1 MKQCLPRLHGGKQM
15 PDKHPEPEFLLDSES
30 CEFAKKSRS
39 QNDKNKQVAKP
50 EDLRKVLDIEKLDI

>member
-1 MKQCLPRLHGGKQM
+1 M